1 MNKIKTKNIK
11 RRKCMKMLT
20 RELIIDILKR
30 MMIKYKISLKNIDR
44 FFMKIKIK
52 MTTQENL
59 IKTIIRLRTNM
70 IIKFTSQD
78 NITSQNMEV
87 KVIFINRDIRL
98 GEEGI
103 KRDTQE
109 AIEVEDMK
117 EEGIREVGINREGV
131 QTLKEE
137 DIIEELGGMT
147 EEQDPT
153 NLIILDL
160 GMQIKTHLIIIMNMR
175 KIKVSLMEL
184 KISISIL
191 PSNLKTKTKGEQY
204 LMMKSIMKSKL
215 KSLFKNMVNIKK
227 TLSLIIMMKMIIMK
241 RKIGKTLIVMSL
253 GMIRIL
259 LIKILGKVI
268 RIKIN
273 KKENG
278 WLKIRMLR

>member
-1 MNKIKTKNIK
+1 MNKIKAKNIK
-11 RRKCMKMLT
+11 RRKCMKILT

-52 MTTQENL
+52 MTTRENL
-59 IKTIIRLRTNM
+59 IKTIIRLKTNM

-87 KVIFINRDIRL
+87 KVIFINRDFRL

-109 AIEVEDMK
+109 ATEVEDMK
-117 EEGIREVGINREGV
+117 EEGIREVGINRQAV

-137 DIIEELGGMT
+137 DIIEELGGMK

-160 GMQIKTHLIIIMNMR
+160 GM
-175 KIKVSLMEL
+175 
-184 KISISIL
+184 
-191 PSNLKTKTKGEQY
+191 
-204 LMMKSIMKSKL
+204 
-215 KSLFKNMVNIKK
+215 
-227 TLSLIIMMKMIIMK
+227 
-241 RKIGKTLIVMSL
+241 
-253 GMIRIL
+253 
-259 LIKILGKVI
+259 
-268 RIKIN
+268 
-273 KKENG
+273 
-278 WLKIRMLR
+278 

>member
-52 MTTQENL
+52 ITTRENL
-59 IKTIIRLRTNM
+59 IKAIIRLRTNM

-109 AIEVEDMK
+109 ATEVEDMK
-117 EEGIREVGINREGV
+117 EEGIREEGINREAV

-160 GMQIKTHLIIIMNMR
+160 GM
-175 KIKVSLMEL
+175 
-184 KISISIL
+184 
-191 PSNLKTKTKGEQY
+191 
-204 LMMKSIMKSKL
+204 
-215 KSLFKNMVNIKK
+215 
-227 TLSLIIMMKMIIMK
+227 
-241 RKIGKTLIVMSL
+241 
-253 GMIRIL
+253 
-259 LIKILGKVI
+259 
-268 RIKIN
+268 
-273 KKENG
+273 
-278 WLKIRMLR
+278 

>member
-1 MNKIKTKNIK
+1 
-11 RRKCMKMLT
+11 MKMLT
-20 RELIIDILKR
+20 RELIIDNLKR

-52 MTTQENL
+52 ITTRENL
-59 IKTIIRLRTNM
+59 IKTTIRLRTNM

-109 AIEVEDMK
+109 ATEVEDMK
-117 EEGIREVGINREGV
+117 EEGIREEGINREAV

-160 GMQIKTHLIIIMNMR
+160 GM
-175 KIKVSLMEL
+175 
-184 KISISIL
+184 
-191 PSNLKTKTKGEQY
+191 
-204 LMMKSIMKSKL
+204 
-215 KSLFKNMVNIKK
+215 
-227 TLSLIIMMKMIIMK
+227 
-241 RKIGKTLIVMSL
+241 
-253 GMIRIL
+253 
-259 LIKILGKVI
+259 
-268 RIKIN
+268 
-273 KKENG
+273 
-278 WLKIRMLR
+278 

>member
-1 MNKIKTKNIK
+1 
-11 RRKCMKMLT
+11 
-20 RELIIDILKR
+20 
-30 MMIKYKISLKNIDR
+30 
-44 FFMKIKIK
+44 
-52 MTTQENL
+52 
-59 IKTIIRLRTNM
+59 
-70 IIKFTSQD
+70 
-78 NITSQNMEV
+78 MEV
-87 KVIFINRDIRL
+87 KVIFINRDIIL

-109 AIEVEDMK
+109 ATEVEDMK
-117 EEGIREVGINREGV
+117 EEGIREEGINREAV

-191 PSNLKTKTKGEQY
+191 PINLKTKTKGEQY

-215 KSLFKNMVNIKK
+215 KSLLKNMVNIKK

-241 RKIGKTLIVMSL
+241 RQIGKTLIVMSL

>member
-1 MNKIKTKNIK
+1 MKI
-11 RRKCMKMLT
+11 LT

-52 MTTQENL
+52 MTTRENL
-59 IKTIIRLRTNM
+59 IKTIIRLKTNM

-87 KVIFINRDIRL
+87 KVIFINRDFRL

-109 AIEVEDMK
+109 ATEVEDMK
-117 EEGIREVGINREGV
+117 EEGIREEGINREAV

-160 GMQIKTHLIIIMNMR
+160 GM
-175 KIKVSLMEL
+175 
-184 KISISIL
+184 
-191 PSNLKTKTKGEQY
+191 
-204 LMMKSIMKSKL
+204 
-215 KSLFKNMVNIKK
+215 
-227 TLSLIIMMKMIIMK
+227 
-241 RKIGKTLIVMSL
+241 
-253 GMIRIL
+253 
-259 LIKILGKVI
+259 
-268 RIKIN
+268 
-273 KKENG
+273 
-278 WLKIRMLR
+278 

>member
-1 MNKIKTKNIK
+1 
-11 RRKCMKMLT
+11 MKMLT

-52 MTTQENL
+52 ITTRENL
-59 IKTIIRLRTNM
+59 IKAIIRLRTNM

-109 AIEVEDMK
+109 ATEVEDMK
-117 EEGIREVGINREGV
+117 EEGIREEGINREAV

-160 GMQIKTHLIIIMNMR
+160 GM
-175 KIKVSLMEL
+175 
-184 KISISIL
+184 
-191 PSNLKTKTKGEQY
+191 
-204 LMMKSIMKSKL
+204 
-215 KSLFKNMVNIKK
+215 
-227 TLSLIIMMKMIIMK
+227 
-241 RKIGKTLIVMSL
+241 
-253 GMIRIL
+253 
-259 LIKILGKVI
+259 
-268 RIKIN
+268 
-273 KKENG
+273 
-278 WLKIRMLR
+278 

>member
-1 MNKIKTKNIK
+1 
-11 RRKCMKMLT
+11 
-20 RELIIDILKR
+20 
-30 MMIKYKISLKNIDR
+30 MIRYKISLKNIDR

-52 MTTQENL
+52 ITSRENL
-59 IKTIIRLRTNM
+59 IKTIIRPRTNM

-109 AIEVEDMK
+109 DTEVEDMK
-117 EEGIREVGINREGV
+117 EEGIREVDINREGV

-160 GMQIKTHLIIIMNMR
+160 GM
-175 KIKVSLMEL
+175 
-184 KISISIL
+184 
-191 PSNLKTKTKGEQY
+191 
-204 LMMKSIMKSKL
+204 
-215 KSLFKNMVNIKK
+215 
-227 TLSLIIMMKMIIMK
+227 
-241 RKIGKTLIVMSL
+241 
-253 GMIRIL
+253 
-259 LIKILGKVI
+259 
-268 RIKIN
+268 
-273 KKENG
+273 
-278 WLKIRMLR
+278 

>member
-11 RRKCMKMLT
+11 RRKCMKTLT
-20 RELIIDILKR
+20 RELIINILKR

-52 MTTQENL
+52 ITTRENL
-59 IKTIIRLRTNM
+59 IKTTIRLRTNM

-103 KRDTQE
+103 RRDTQE
-109 AIEVEDMK
+109 ATEVEDMK
-117 EEGIREVGINREGV
+117 EEGIREVGINREAV

-147 EEQDPT
+147 EEQDPA

-160 GMQIKTHLIIIMNMR
+160 GM
-175 KIKVSLMEL
+175 
-184 KISISIL
+184 
-191 PSNLKTKTKGEQY
+191 
-204 LMMKSIMKSKL
+204 
-215 KSLFKNMVNIKK
+215 
-227 TLSLIIMMKMIIMK
+227 
-241 RKIGKTLIVMSL
+241 
-253 GMIRIL
+253 
-259 LIKILGKVI
+259 
-268 RIKIN
+268 
-273 KKENG
+273 
-278 WLKIRMLR
+278 

>member
-1 MNKIKTKNIK
+1 MKI
-11 RRKCMKMLT
+11 LT

-52 MTTQENL
+52 ISTRENL
-59 IKTIIRLRTNM
+59 IKTTIRLRTNM

-109 AIEVEDMK
+109 ATEVEDMK
-117 EEGIREVGINREGV
+117 EEGIREVGINREAV

-137 DIIEELGGMT
+137 DIIEELGGMK

-160 GMQIKTHLIIIMNMR
+160 GM
-175 KIKVSLMEL
+175 
-184 KISISIL
+184 
-191 PSNLKTKTKGEQY
+191 
-204 LMMKSIMKSKL
+204 
-215 KSLFKNMVNIKK
+215 
-227 TLSLIIMMKMIIMK
+227 
-241 RKIGKTLIVMSL
+241 
-253 GMIRIL
+253 
-259 LIKILGKVI
+259 
-268 RIKIN
+268 
-273 KKENG
+273 
-278 WLKIRMLR
+278 

>member
-20 RELIIDILKR
+20 RELIIDNLKR

-52 MTTQENL
+52 ITTRENL
-59 IKTIIRLRTNM
+59 IKTTIRLRTNM

-109 AIEVEDMK
+109 ATEVEDMK
-117 EEGIREVGINREGV
+117 EEGIREEGINREAV

-160 GMQIKTHLIIIMNMR
+160 GM
-175 KIKVSLMEL
+175 
-184 KISISIL
+184 
-191 PSNLKTKTKGEQY
+191 
-204 LMMKSIMKSKL
+204 
-215 KSLFKNMVNIKK
+215 
-227 TLSLIIMMKMIIMK
+227 
-241 RKIGKTLIVMSL
+241 
-253 GMIRIL
+253 
-259 LIKILGKVI
+259 
-268 RIKIN
+268 
-273 KKENG
+273 
-278 WLKIRMLR
+278 

>member
-1 MNKIKTKNIK
+1 
-11 RRKCMKMLT
+11 MKMLK
-20 RELIIDILKR
+20 RGLIIDILKR
-30 MMIKYKISLKNIDR
+30 MMIKYKISLSENIDR

-109 AIEVEDMK
+109 ATEVEDMK
-117 EEGIREVGINREGV
+117 EEGIREEGINREAV

-160 GMQIKTHLIIIMNMR
+160 GM
-175 KIKVSLMEL
+175 
-184 KISISIL
+184 
-191 PSNLKTKTKGEQY
+191 
-204 LMMKSIMKSKL
+204 
-215 KSLFKNMVNIKK
+215 
-227 TLSLIIMMKMIIMK
+227 
-241 RKIGKTLIVMSL
+241 
-253 GMIRIL
+253 
-259 LIKILGKVI
+259 
-268 RIKIN
+268 
-273 KKENG
+273 
-278 WLKIRMLR
+278 

>member
-1 MNKIKTKNIK
+1 
-11 RRKCMKMLT
+11 MKMLK
-20 RELIIDILKR
+20 RGLIIDILKR

-52 MTTQENL
+52 ITTRENL
-59 IKTIIRLRTNM
+59 IKTTIRLRTNM

-109 AIEVEDMK
+109 ATEVEDMK
-117 EEGIREVGINREGV
+117 EEGIREEGINREAV

-160 GMQIKTHLIIIMNMR
+160 GM
-175 KIKVSLMEL
+175 
-184 KISISIL
+184 
-191 PSNLKTKTKGEQY
+191 
-204 LMMKSIMKSKL
+204 
-215 KSLFKNMVNIKK
+215 
-227 TLSLIIMMKMIIMK
+227 
-241 RKIGKTLIVMSL
+241 
-253 GMIRIL
+253 
-259 LIKILGKVI
+259 
-268 RIKIN
+268 
-273 KKENG
+273 
-278 WLKIRMLR
+278 

>member
-11 RRKCMKMLT
+11 RRKCMKMLK
-20 RELIIDILKR
+20 RGLIIDILKR
-30 MMIKYKISLKNIDR
+30 MMIKYKISLSENIDR

-109 AIEVEDMK
+109 ATEVEDMK
-117 EEGIREVGINREGV
+117 EEGIREEGINREAV

-160 GMQIKTHLIIIMNMR
+160 GM
-175 KIKVSLMEL
+175 
-184 KISISIL
+184 
-191 PSNLKTKTKGEQY
+191 
-204 LMMKSIMKSKL
+204 
-215 KSLFKNMVNIKK
+215 
-227 TLSLIIMMKMIIMK
+227 
-241 RKIGKTLIVMSL
+241 
-253 GMIRIL
+253 
-259 LIKILGKVI
+259 
-268 RIKIN
+268 
-273 KKENG
+273 
-278 WLKIRMLR
+278 